1 MEYVGKI
8 MTMMAIAVCTV
19 CLVVTPVSADSTE
32 DYEVQQ
38 IQTRMVSTS
47 VCGAD
52 LTITGSGIASAS
64 GYVKAKAG
72 VDGVY
77 VKVTLQK
84 WSGSYWTKVA
94 MWETSASGRNASI
107 LKTCQV
113 SKGKYRVVVY
123 TKAGSETKT
132 RTSASKTY

>member
-8 MTMMAIAVCTV
+8 MTMLAIAVCTV

-47 VCGAD
+47 VCTANLEISSAGV
-52 LTITGSGIASAS
+52 ASVY
-64 GYVKAKAG
+64 GDIRAKAG

-94 MWETSASGRNASI
+94 MWETSASGRIASI
-107 LKTCQV
+107 QRTCNV
-113 SKGKYRVVVY
+113 SKGKYRVVVFA
-123 TKAGSETKT
+123 KAGSETKT
-132 RTSASKTY
+132 KTSASKTY